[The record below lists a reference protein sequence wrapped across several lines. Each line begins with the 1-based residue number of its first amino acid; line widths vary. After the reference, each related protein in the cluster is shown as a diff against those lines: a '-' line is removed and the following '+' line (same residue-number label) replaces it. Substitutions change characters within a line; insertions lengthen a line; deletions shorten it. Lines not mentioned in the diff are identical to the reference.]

1 MDGGIERDY
10 MDIDEKVGILYSIR
24 KLDKEEQVPLFDNTI
39 AEIFEDPKPE
49 YAIKLCS
56 VFYDDVYFDEVMYGL
71 IHAVEHLAEGDDYSY
86 LISLGICNMKGG
98 RDWSKILLYGIMN
111 VEDEL
116 KKYPQAL
123 GRLSDEQRCYIV
135 GILKEI
141 RAEDGKMFGDRINWI
156 LREANAE

>member
-49 YAIKLCS
+49 YAIKL
-56 VFYDDVYFDEVMYGL
+56 
-71 IHAVEHLAEGDDYSY
+71 
-86 LISLGICNMKGG
+86 
-98 RDWSKILLYGIMN
+98 
-111 VEDEL
+111 
-116 KKYPQAL
+116 YPQAL
-123 GRLSDEQRCYIV
+123 ERLSDEQRCYIV

-156 LREANAE
+156 LSEANAE